1 MTNDCFKRLC
11 MLSRT
16 KKAEVVR
23 TYFISLEKLIDK
35 YKEHIIESMTQK
47 IKQLEN
53 NQKPKVNPKSG
64 VIYVFKTDKSI
75 DDMYRIGKSKK
86 FKNRLKSHNS
96 SHHDDVELILIYET
110 KDQDKVES
118 CLKVMLKEKQY
129 RKRKEIYQIDIDLL
143 KQVLEKCDDLQL
155 LIKNKPIRFKQSGGY
170 YMMVINKDE

>member
-1 MTNDCFKRLC
+1 
-11 MLSRT
+11 
-16 KKAEVVR
+16 
-23 TYFISLEKLIDK
+23 
-35 YKEHIIESMTQK
+35 MTQK

-64 VIYVFKTDKSI
+64 VIYVFKTDKNI
-75 DDMYRIGKSKK
+75 DDMYKIGKSKK

-110 KDQDKVES
+110 KDPDKIES

-129 RKRKEIYQIDIDLL
+129 RKRKEIYQVDIDLI

-155 LIKNKPIRFKQSGGY
+155 LIKNKPVKFKQSGGY
-170 YMMVINKDE
+170 YIMVTIKDE